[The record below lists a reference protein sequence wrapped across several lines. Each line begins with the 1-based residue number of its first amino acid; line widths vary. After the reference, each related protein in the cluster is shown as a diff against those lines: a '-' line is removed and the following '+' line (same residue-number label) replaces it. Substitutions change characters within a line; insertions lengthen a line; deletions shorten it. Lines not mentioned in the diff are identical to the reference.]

1 MTDKEDTGGK
11 VVPFPTKNLKKES
24 PLPGLLSTVLNE
36 AFDNMT
42 PELKTDFSNYLNGD
56 LELRF
61 KLSDDQDSFVVQ
73 PVDSILWSKEDTEKF
88 MEKIDF
94 EEMDRMMNQCE
105 DFRARS
111 FEYIKAIEWEVF
123 ESFNTMDHAV
133 LLEITKDLQKIF
145 KKIEKKG

>member
-1 MTDKEDTGGK
+1 MSDTEDTKGK
-11 VVPFPTKNLKKES
+11 VLHFPTKTIKKES
-24 PLPGLLSTVLNE
+24 PLPALLGTVLNE

-42 PELKTDFSNYLNGD
+42 PELRTEFSNYLNGD

-73 PVDSILWSKEDTEKF
+73 PVDHITWSQEDTEKF

-94 EEMDRMMNQCE
+94 EEMDKMMNQCE

-111 FEYIKAIEWEVF
+111 FEYIKAIEWEMF
-123 ESFNTMDHAV
+123 DAFNAMDHAV
-133 LLEITKDLQKIF
+133 LLEITKDLQEIF
-145 KKIEKKG
+145 KKIGKKG

>member
-1 MTDKEDTGGK
+1 MTDKEDTSGK

-24 PLPGLLSTVLNE
+24 PLPVLLSTVLNE

-42 PELKTDFSNYLNGD
+42 PDLKTEFSNYLNGD

-73 PVDSILWSKEDTEKF
+73 PVDCFTWSKDDTEKF
-88 MEKIDF
+88 IEKIDF
-94 EEMDRMMNQCE
+94 EEMDKMMTQCE
-105 DFRARS
+105 DFRSRS

-123 ESFNTMDHAV
+123 DAFNVMDHAV
-133 LLEITKDLQKIF
+133 LLEITQDLQKIF
-145 KKIEKKG
+145 KKIGKKG